1 MRGMDPIESRREMVS
16 RLRERG
22 YITGQ
27 RVYDAMMSVPRH
39 LFLPTALRDRAYVDT
54 PMEIGCGQTISA
66 PHMVAIMAEALEVL
80 PGMKVLEVG
89 AGSGYHAAVLAELVR
104 PRGSVFTVEIV
115 PELVERARRNLEETG
130 YGGEVKVVLSDGSMG
145 LGNEAPFDRISVAA
159 AAPSVPLP
167 LVEQLVDGGILL
179 VPVGERGYQ
188 ELIMVRRQGDKVIRS
203 EMGGVVFVPLIGEH
217 GHHEHQVK

>member
-1 MRGMDPIESRREMVS
+1 MDPIESRREMVS
-16 RLRERG
+16 RLRGRG

-27 RVYDAMMSVPRH
+27 RVYDAMMAVPRH
-39 LFLPTALRDRAYVDT
+39 LFLPAALRDRAYVDT

-66 PHMVAIMAEALEVL
+66 PHMVAIMTEALDVL

-115 PELVERARRNLEETG
+115 PELVEMARRNLEETG
-130 YGGEVKVVLSDGSMG
+130 YGSEVKVVLSDGSLG
-145 LGNEAPFDRISVAA
+145 LADEAPFDRISVAA

-167 LVEQLVDGGILL
+167 LVEQLGDGGILL

-188 ELIMVRRQGDKVIRS
+188 ELIMVRRQGDKVLRS